1 MKLHAVCFVSQ
12 HTLLISSA
20 TTVDPA
26 LLVLTVSNTYRISK
40 IPRTSSIHVNIVNA
54 FAFSMETKALA
65 TLNFDFSRNIFEF
78 HGDHL
83 SYNSTDFT
91 ALFIFP
97 FLSQGNFRTFVFC
110 TLAPL
115 NRSK

>member
-1 MKLHAVCFVSQ
+1 MKLHVVCFVSQ

-20 TTVDPA
+20 ATVDPA
-26 LLVLTVSNTYRISK
+26 LLVLTVSYTYRIPK
-40 IPRTSSIHVNIVNA
+40 IPRTSSIHVNNVNT
-54 FAFSMETKALA
+54 FAFSIETKALA
-65 TLNFDFSRNIFEF
+65 TLNFDFSRDITFEFRKKF

-97 FLSQGNFRTFVFC
+97 FFITRKF
-110 TLAPL
+110 
-115 NRSK
+115 